1 MFINKIKS
9 EGILKYTYDERK
21 QMSLINFDNI
31 TKKTALNYANSMCS
45 RISKIDNEDEIS
57 DILWR
62 PYSNEIYNPE
72 EIMKRL
78 HMLTPDKSIVTLIS
92 KIVE

>member
-1 MFINKIKS
+1 
-9 EGILKYTYDERK
+9 
-21 QMSLINFDNI
+21 
-31 TKKTALNYANSMCS
+31 MCS
-45 RISKIDNEDEIS
+45 RISKIDNEDDIS

-72 EIMKRL
+72 EIMRRL
-78 HMLTPDKSIVTLIS
+78 HMLTPDKSIVTFIS